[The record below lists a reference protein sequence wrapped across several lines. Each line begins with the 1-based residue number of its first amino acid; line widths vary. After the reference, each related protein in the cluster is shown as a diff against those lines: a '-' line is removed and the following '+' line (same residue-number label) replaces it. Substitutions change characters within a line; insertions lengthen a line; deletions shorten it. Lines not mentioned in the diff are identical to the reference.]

1 MWVAVFLALPLLSGV
16 SQPKEKSDGPV
27 EINNPRV
34 LVHRIGPEEALHQRQ
49 QEATKFSKRPF
60 ELQGQCLFEVVAGQT
75 HLRIG

>member
-16 SQPKEKSDGPV
+16 SQPKEKSDAPV

-49 QEATKFSKRPF
+49 QEAT
-60 ELQGQCLFEVVAGQT
+60 
-75 HLRIG
+75 